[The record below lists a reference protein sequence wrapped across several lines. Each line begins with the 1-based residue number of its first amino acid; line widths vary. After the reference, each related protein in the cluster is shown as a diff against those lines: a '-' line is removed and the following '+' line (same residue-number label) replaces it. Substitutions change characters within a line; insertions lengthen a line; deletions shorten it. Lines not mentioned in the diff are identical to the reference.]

1 MKTIRIQTDDF
12 DLAQEYQ
19 LLRQLSSTVGAVVT
33 FTGLVRDFQDDGE
46 GECTLDGAIEGAIE
60 SLSLEHYPG
69 MTETLLAEI
78 VEQAHERWSLIGSTV
93 IHRVGKLLPTDQI
106 VFVGVASQHRGD
118 AFEAA
123 QFLMDYLKT
132 KATFWKKVSQDG
144 EHSWV
149 ESKDSDAAAA
159 SRWDKGL
166 LLGDAE
172 GSLLGDAEG
181 SLSKNAEGSLLGDAE
196 GSLLK
201 DAEGSLSKNAEG
213 SLLSDAEGSD
223 HA

>member
-33 FTGLVRDFQDDGE
+33 FTGLVRDVQDDSE
-46 GECTLDGAIEGAIE
+46 GDCALDGAIE

-78 VEQAHERWSLIGSTV
+78 VDQAHERWSLIGSTV

-166 LLGDAE
+166 L
-172 GSLLGDAEG
+172 S
-181 SLSKNAEGSLLGDAE
+181 
-196 GSLLK
+196 
-201 DAEGSLSKNAEG
+201 
-213 SLLSDAEGSD
+213 SDAEGSD